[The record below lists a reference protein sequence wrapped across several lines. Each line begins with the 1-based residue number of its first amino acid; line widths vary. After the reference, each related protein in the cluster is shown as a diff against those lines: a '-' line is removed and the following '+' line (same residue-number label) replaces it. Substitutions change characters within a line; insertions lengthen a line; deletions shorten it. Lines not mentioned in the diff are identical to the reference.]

1 MVASGSAQEEEGAGI
16 INGEVSCPD
25 DRDILFPM
33 GRIQEVRKR
42 NFLGRKVTESTSLE
56 GDLR

>member
-16 INGEVSCPD
+16 INWEVSCPD
-25 DRDILFPM
+25 DRDILFLT
-33 GRIQEVRKR
+33 GRTQEVGKR

-56 GDLR
+56 GDLM